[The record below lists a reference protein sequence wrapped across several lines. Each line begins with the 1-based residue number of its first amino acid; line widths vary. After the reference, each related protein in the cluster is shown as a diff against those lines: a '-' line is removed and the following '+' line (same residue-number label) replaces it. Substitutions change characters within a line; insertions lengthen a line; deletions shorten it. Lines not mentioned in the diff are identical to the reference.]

1 MAFNIQRVASNFIS
15 SRVNDAKNSFS
26 NNISAAVTQRIGG
39 IGPLSQMAAN
49 FTNQTGGFGGG
60 RTSSGGTTSNRSIS
74 RAIISPNNTQSD
86 ASDWRVKISVP
97 EIILKEGDILS
108 PLRLNSKNPAFQS
121 GGAMIFPFNPTV
133 LLSHS
138 ANYSAIQP
146 THTNFPYQA
155 YENSQVDA
163 ITLTGEFFQENAND
177 AKYWLACLHFLRS
190 ATKMFYGNSDPL
202 GNPPVVCRLNG
213 YGKHVLNN
221 IPVVITNFTT
231 DLPVDVDY
239 ISCTMADGNVNYVP
253 TQSSITVTLQ
263 PQYARR
269 SQSGFSLNQY
279 AAGGHIDGLEGFV

>member
-1 MAFNIQRVASNFIS
+1 MPFKINFDASNFVS
-15 SRVNDAKNSFS
+15 SIVNDAK
-26 NNISAAVTQRIGG
+26 SAVKGAIGETINQKLG
-39 IGPLSQMAAN
+39 SLGPLGKLAAN
-49 FTNQTGGFGGG
+49 FINQTGGFGSSINN
-60 RTSSGGTTSNRSIS
+60 RTIS
-74 RAIISPNNTQSD
+74 RAVIASSNSVSE
-86 ASDWRVKISVP
+86 ASDWRVSISVP
-97 EIILKEGDILS
+97 DVLLNEGDILA
-108 PLRLNSKNPAFQS
+108 PLRENSKSSAFNT
-121 GGAMIFPFNPTV
+121 GNRMIFPFNPTV

-163 ITLTGEFFQENAND
+163 ITLTGEFYQENSND
-177 AKYWLACLHFLRS
+177 AKYWIACLHFLRS
-190 ATKMFYGNSDPL
+190 ATKMFYGNSTPL

-239 ISCTMADGNVNYVP
+239 IECTINGQVNYVP

-279 AAGGHIDGLEGFV
+279 VGGGHINGPEGFV